1 MAILGLKSKMIKNLR
16 DNCSKKF
23 SEKGYPSRQN
33 ENWKFTSSR
42 ELAKFEN
49 EVDLDFKV
57 EHIENDN
64 NTLLFINGVLDKISL
79 DKFNYKDELKVI
91 NINELKDDIIL
102 KFSDNFLN
110 ESLFNLGIMNFKEGY
125 YFKFDKNVFIDEP
138 IKIVNYYNA
147 SQDQSRIVSFNIFHV
162 QSGSEISF
170 VEEDINVGKDS
181 FNLKLNKFL
190 CDESSV
196 LKCGKFFEGKV
207 NNHLLSYNYFT
218 LQKDSILNID
228 GLNKESIFN
237 KEFIEIDLE
246 DKGSDV
252 KINILNLGK
261 SDNHLDNNIL
271 INHNAESCTSFQH
284 VRNILDNKSSAVFN
298 GKVIVSEGAQK
309 TDSNQS
315 NKNLLLSETSNAY
328 SNPQLEIYADDVSCG
343 HGSTTGALNEE
354 SIFYL
359 RARGINKSV
368 AEKMLIKAFAKEVL
382 DEFSLSSIQ
391 DISEIALDN
400 WINEQN

>member
-1 MAILGLKSKMIKNLR
+1 M
-16 DNCSKKF
+16 
-23 SEKGYPSRQN
+23 
-33 ENWKFTSSR
+33 
-42 ELAKFEN
+42 
-49 EVDLDFKV
+49 
-57 EHIENDN
+57 
-64 NTLLFINGVLDKISL
+64 
-79 DKFNYKDELKVI
+79 
-91 NINELKDDIIL
+91 
-102 KFSDNFLN
+102 
-110 ESLFNLGIMNFKEGY
+110 
-125 YFKFDKNVFIDEP
+125 
-138 IKIVNYYNA
+138 
-147 SQDQSRIVSFNIFHV
+147 
-162 QSGSEISF
+162 
-170 VEEDINVGKDS
+170 
-181 FNLKLNKFL
+181 

-196 LKCGKFFEGKV
+196 LKCGKFFEGKI
-207 NNHLLSYNYFT
+207 NNHSLSYNYFT

-359 RARGINKSV
+359 RARGINKSE